1 VAIVGAGPIG
11 LALLLTA
18 QFDSLS
24 AIFMIDLDDERL
36 AAAKQLCATNLINS
50 ADGHA
55 AHHLMELTEGAGV
68 DVAIEAVGL
77 SATFAIWQDIVAA
90 GGRIATRRR
99 PWQTGGAAY
108 GKTLGS

>member
-1 VAIVGAGPIG
+1 
-11 LALLLTA
+11 
-18 QFDSLS
+18 
-24 AIFMIDLDDERL
+24 
-36 AAAKQLCATNLINS
+36 
-50 ADGHA
+50 
-55 AHHLMELTEGAGV
+55 MELTEGAGV